1 MSPPGPLRYRRD
13 LVDGLVPPHWPAGFT
28 HRTLQSADAPEI
40 HSLLTRAFD
49 GNVADFDRWWSGL
62 AGDPEFAADLCF
74 LVHDRDGKLVG
85 VAQCWTGNYLK
96 DLAVG
101 PEARRLGIGECLLR
115 HVFATFR
122 ARGAASVDLKVD
134 ADNSTAIR
142 LYERAGMRRIPIEG

>member
-1 MSPPGPLRYRRD
+1 MSVPGALRYRRD
-13 LVDGLVPPHWPAGFT
+13 LDAAPQVADWPAGFT
-28 HRTLQSADAPEI
+28 HRTLRAADAPEI

-49 GNVADFDRWWSGL
+49 GDVADFDSWWSSL
-62 AGDPEFAADLCF
+62 SGDSEFDADLCF

-122 ARGAASVDLKVD
+122 ERGAASVDLKVD

-142 LYERAGMRRIPIEG
+142 LYERAGMRRIPIDG